1 MHCPAAVVRNI
12 DETMCSMK
20 DEIRIGLDQWLRSMN
35 LWYDKLV
42 VGEILTGEL

>member
-20 DEIRIGLDQWLRSMN
+20 YEMRTGLDQWLRWMN
-35 LWYDKLV
+35 MWHDDLV
-42 VGEILTGEL
+42 VDEILTGEL